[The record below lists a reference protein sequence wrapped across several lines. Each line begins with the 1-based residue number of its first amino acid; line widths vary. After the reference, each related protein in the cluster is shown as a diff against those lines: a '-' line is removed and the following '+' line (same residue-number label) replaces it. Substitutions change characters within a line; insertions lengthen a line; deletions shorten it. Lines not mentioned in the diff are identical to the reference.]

1 MSIKNS
7 NPIGGPV
14 VCTVGSDYIICV
26 PVKKKVLM
34 KIEVGGEF
42 FYCHSNGIRKS
53 DTKVQRIVV
62 PSEKLN
68 KAKKYTI
75 IYEVINCR
83 LPYSCD
89 KQSPVSVEYSFR
101 PIEKEE
107 DIKIYHL
114 SDVHGFEKAAVK
126 AGSFFGDELDLLI
139 LNGDIASSSDTA
151 NDIMLSYRIAYD
163 ITKGEIPCVISRGN
177 HDLRGKY
184 AEKLEEFMPVDNG
197 KSYYTVKIGP
207 IWIIIL
213 DCGEDKLDDHV
224 EYSGTVACHQFR
236 ESESR
241 FVDKIIENSA
251 NEYAAENVKYRF
263 VLCHVPFCYDNI
275 EECKG
280 ERPFNIE
287 KEIFTDWCT
296 KIRENI
302 KPDFSLF
309 GHLHIVDVFEND
321 SKYDNKGLGG
331 NIIIGGKPVHNKGEA
346 RNMIGTALNVEK
358 DTVRVRFTD
367 SAKTVY
373 EDKIIKNS

>member
-1 MSIKNS
+1 MSIKNV

-14 VCTVGSDYIICV
+14 VCAVGSDYVICV

-34 KIEVGGEF
+34 KIEVDGEF
-42 FYCHSNGIRKS
+42 FYCHSNGVRKS
-53 DTKVQRIVV
+53 DTKVQRIIV

-89 KQSPVSVEYSFR
+89 KQSPVKVDFSFR

-107 DIKIYHL
+107 GIKIYHL

-151 NDIMLSYRIAYD
+151 DDIMLTYRIAYE

-184 AEKLEEFMPVDNG
+184 AEKLEEFLPVDNG
-197 KSYYTVKIGP
+197 KSYFTVKLGSM
-207 IWIIIL
+207 WILVL
-213 DCGEDKLDDHV
+213 DCGEDKPDDHV
-224 EYSGTVACHQFR
+224 EYSGTVAFHQFR
-236 ESESR
+236 ESENR
-241 FVDKIIENSA
+241 FIDKIIENSKT
-251 NEYAAENVKYRF
+251 EYDAENVKYRF
-263 VLCHVPFCYDNI
+263 VLCHVPFCFDNT

-280 ERPFNIE
+280 ERPFDIE
-287 KEIFTDWCT
+287 KEIYTEWCG

-309 GHLHIVDVFEND
+309 GHLHVVDVCAPGNQF
-321 SKYDNKGLGG
+321 DNKGLGS
-331 NIIIGGKPVHNKGEA
+331 NIIIGGKPVHIKGKA
-346 RNMIGTALNVEK
+346 KNMIGTAMNIEK